1 MQNYCL
7 FDTLSYTT
15 EGLYLIFSAS
25 ILSDTAHV
33 PETNRLTPE
42 KKIVAS
48 LDKLGDKMSV

>member
-42 KKIVAS
+42 KK
-48 LDKLGDKMSV
+48 L